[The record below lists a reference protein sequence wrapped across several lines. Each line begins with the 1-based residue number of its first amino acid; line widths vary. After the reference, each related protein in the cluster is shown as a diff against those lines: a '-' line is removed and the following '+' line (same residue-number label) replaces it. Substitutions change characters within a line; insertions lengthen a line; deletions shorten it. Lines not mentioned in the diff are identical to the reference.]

1 MNQEH
6 SSPEDHYR
14 SLLAEQEASG
24 LSLRAFAASRGLSQW
39 TLYGWRSRL
48 LRSKSRRSAARAR
61 RPAGFVPVDII
72 GSRETADDP
81 TRFEVV
87 LADGC
92 RVIAP
97 RDVALERLA
106 ELVRALRAC

>member
-1 MNQEH
+1 MKQEH
-6 SSPEDHYR
+6 SSSADHYR

-24 LSLRAFAASRGLSQW
+24 LSLRAFAAARGLSQW

-48 LRSKSRRSAARAR
+48 ASSKSRRSAARAR
-61 RPAGFVPVDII
+61 PAGFVAVDIV

-106 ELVRALRAC
+106 ELVRALRSC

>member
-1 MNQEH
+1 MKQEH
-6 SSPEDHYR
+6 SSSAAHYR

-48 LRSKSRRSAARAR
+48 ARSKSRRSAARAQ
-61 RPAGFVPVDII
+61 RPGGFVAVDIV
-72 GSRETADDP
+72 GSRETTDSS

-97 RDVALERLA
+97 RDLALERLA
-106 ELVRALRAC
+106 DLVRALRAC

>member
-1 MNQEH
+1 MKQEH
-6 SSPEDHYR
+6 SSSAAHYR

-24 LSLRAFAASRGLSQW
+24 LSLRAFAAARGLSQW

-48 LRSKSRRSAARAR
+48 ARSTSNGSAARAR
-61 RPAGFVPVDII
+61 RPGSFVAVDIV

-106 ELVRALRAC
+106 ELVRALRSC